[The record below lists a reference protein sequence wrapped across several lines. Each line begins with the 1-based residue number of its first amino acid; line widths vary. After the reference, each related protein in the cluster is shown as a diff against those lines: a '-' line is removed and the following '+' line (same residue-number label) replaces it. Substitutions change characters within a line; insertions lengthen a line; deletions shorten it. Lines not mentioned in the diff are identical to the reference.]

1 MNDLSY
7 YKELQGVMTKFEPLT
22 EAALQNFDTD
32 GLTLSEIKSAL
43 GKHGLDLQYVVHDPS
58 RPTFGIYYA
67 DYDRGLYGDIF
78 LQRNMIK
85 IQNDPQR
92 PVTEEL
98 SSGNL

>member
-43 GKHGLDLQYVVHDPS
+43 VVH
-58 RPTFGIYYA
+58 
-67 DYDRGLYGDIF
+67 
-78 LQRNMIK
+78 K
-85 IQNDPQR
+85 I
-92 PVTEEL
+92 
-98 SSGNL
+98 